1 MEGMTENEIEQ
12 FAIELLER
20 SGYQEGVRCRVL
32 EGVRCRVLISALAD
46 ICLGRYIWIGQNLEL

>member
-32 EGVRCRVLISALAD
+32 IRRG
-46 ICLGRYIWIGQNLEL
+46 

>member
-1 MEGMTENEIEQ
+1 MERMTENKIEQ

-32 EGVRCRVLISALAD
+32 IRKGLGVAS
-46 ICLGRYIWIGQNLEL
+46 